1 MRRREF
7 LAGMSAVAAAQG
19 APTPLRDLPIPPGLG
34 SRMLFLDRSNLREQF
49 GASLV
54 PAPVDKLG
62 VVMGPAS
69 PGDATD
75 AHSAMGCGLFRAG
88 DAYRLYY
95 SGITKEA
102 PVFGVCVA
110 ESNDLL
116 HWTRPSLGQV
126 RVNGADTNRIRI
138 EGLPGDAPVTQPSV
152 VPLPRGGHR
161 MYFWLHQREPVRR
174 FRYLAADSE
183 DGIRWR
189 CVNAENPCLVHPH
202 DIGKWPWL
210 DPAEAREQRRA
221 GNAEDRLRIRSND
234 ATHTYAMPGG
244 GFEMFTVFPVLNTPA
259 TGRYVT
265 HDNAP
270 FMLRVMVRRTSEEG
284 LRFSDP
290 EFIVVPDAR
299 DPWDQQFYYL
309 TQHRFGDFRLGFL
322 GHYRV
327 HDQSMDIELAYS
339 HDGRRWER
347 PMRGAWIPRGPKGE
361 SDSGM
366 VYMPNHLVDRGDHW
380 LALYTGSAGLHN
392 EAQRGKRGVHAAK
405 IPRFRFAG
413 LSANASLTAR
423 AMTKPFFLNGTE
435 IRLDASVQ
443 PRGGVL
449 RAELCGALGQP
460 LKGFTFAD
468 STPVTGDNQSHP
480 LRWQGGSLDDYRLHP
495 VSMRLEWTGGIVY
508 GLDVA
513 AGAVA

>member
-1 MRRREF
+1 M
-7 LAGMSAVAAAQG
+7 
-19 APTPLRDLPIPPGLG
+19 RDLPVAPALG
-34 SRMLFLDRSNLREQF
+34 SRMLFLDRSNLREQS

-54 PAPVDKLG
+54 PAPVEKTGLVLSPG
-62 VVMGPAS
+62 S
-69 PGDATD
+69 PGDAGG
-75 AHSAMGCGLFRAG
+75 AHSAMGCGLFRIG

-95 SGITKEA
+95 SGITKDA
-102 PVFGVCVA
+102 PTFGICVA
-110 ESNDLL
+110 ESQDLV
-116 HWTRPSLGQV
+116 HWTRPNLGQI
-126 RVNGADTNRIRI
+126 RIGGADTNRIRI
-138 EGLPGDAPVTQPSV
+138 EGLPENAPVTQPSV

-174 FRYLAADSE
+174 LRYLAADSE
-183 DGIRWR
+183 DGLRWR

-210 DPAEAREQRRA
+210 DPLEAREQRRG

-259 TGRYVT
+259 TGRYVA

-270 FMLRVMVRRTSEEG
+270 FMVRVMTRRTSEDG

-290 EFIVVPDAR
+290 EFIAVPDAL

-309 TQHRFGDFRLGFL
+309 TQHRFGDFRIGFL

-327 HDQSMDIELAYS
+327 HDQTMDIELAYS
-339 HDGRRWER
+339 HDGTRWER
-347 PMRGAWIPRGPKGE
+347 PLRGAWMPRGPKEE

-366 VYMPNHLVDRGDHW
+366 VYMPNHLIERGDHW
-380 LALYTGSAGLHN
+380 VALYTGSASVHN
-392 EAQRGKRGVHAAK
+392 QPERGKRGVHAAR
-405 IPRFRFAG
+405 IARYRFAG
-413 LSANASLTAR
+413 LSAPASLTAR
-423 AMTKPFFLNGTE
+423 VLTKPFFLSQGDL
-435 IRLDASVQ
+435 RLDAAMET
-443 PRGGVL
+443 RGVL

-468 STPVTGDNQSHP
+468 STGVEGDNQSHV
-480 LRWQGGSLDDYRLHP
+480 LRWKGGSLDDYRLHP
-495 VSMRLEWTGGIVY
+495 VSLRLEWTRGTVY
-508 GLDVA
+508 GVFT
-513 AGAVA
+513 GA